1 MPNMDEM
8 LEVTLAGGRD
18 APRRARVALL
28 GLNGSLAALRQ
39 PVSLLVS
46 ELVTNAVRHGGA
58 GLDRTLCLKLDSTPK
73 CVRVEVMDDGPGFQ
87 PPAAGAE
94 TPLSEG
100 FGLSLVDQIAD
111 RWGVELSDGATVWFE
126 IDRA

>member
-1 MPNMDEM
+1 MDEM

-46 ELVTNAVRHGGA
+46 ELVTNAVRHAGA
-58 GLDRTLCLKLDSTPK
+58 GLDSTVSLKLDSTPK
-73 CVRVEVMDDGPGFQ
+73 RVRVEVVDAGPGFQ
-87 PPAAGAE
+87 PPAAGGAE
-94 TPLSEG
+94 ALPREG